1 MENNW
6 KQLKI
11 VENKLN
17 KIIENYWEH
26 LKVIENNWKQ
36 LKTIENNWK
45 QLKTIE
51 NNRI

>member
-26 LKVIENNWKQ
+26 LKVIENNWK
-36 LKTIENNWK
+36 
-45 QLKTIE
+45 
-51 NNRI
+51 

>member
-26 LKVIENNWKQ
+26 LKVIENN
-36 LKTIENNWK
+36 
-45 QLKTIE
+45 
-51 NNRI
+51 